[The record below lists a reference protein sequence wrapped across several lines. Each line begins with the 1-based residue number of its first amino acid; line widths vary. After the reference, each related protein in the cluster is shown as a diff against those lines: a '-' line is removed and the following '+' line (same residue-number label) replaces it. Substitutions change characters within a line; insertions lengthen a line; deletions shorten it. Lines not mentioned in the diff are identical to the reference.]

1 MVHPYFSGA
10 GNYRRLSEHCKR
22 DSQDKELRV
31 NRYSTNRESIL
42 EIQQRIIQFV
52 TRANWILCG
61 LASIVGFIL
70 LPLDVACGILFGGL
84 LVTINFHLLAK
95 TLKKALTP
103 PHLTSHNMIL
113 AKYYLRF
120 LVSGFII
127 FVLIAGHI
135 VHPVGLVIGLS
146 LVVFSIILATIC
158 EVKKLIFKE
167 AV

>member
-1 MVHPYFSGA
+1 M
-10 GNYRRLSEHCKR
+10 E
-22 DSQDKELRV
+22 
-31 NRYSTNRESIL
+31 T
-42 EIQQRIIQFV
+42 QQRIIQFV

-61 LASIVGFIL
+61 LVSIAGFIL
-70 LPLDVACGILFGGL
+70 LPLDVACGILSGGL

-103 PHLTSHNMIL
+103 PHLASHNMIL

-120 LVSGFII
+120 LISGFII

-146 LVVFSIILATIC
+146 LVVFSIILATLY